1 MKKGTF
7 CLIGAYSLRLK
18 MRAASVSFRGS
29 TVRCRSGIF
38 SFFDYNAMHRYMH
51 GPATAMGEH
60 SSRVSRQTKALETR
74 FGEQRALCYG
84 QNYGMS
90 RRKSIIGKSSLE
102 GESDMSMADASEDF
116 KFSEAIVLCFLAS
129 QNRSLFASK
138 CLVETVIEM
147 YRRGYTLDGLKIAL
161 ALATLSSGEPA
172 PPVMVDIMLTWTS
185 VIHLTL
191 KEIGLEKYSNIS
203 SELEEE
209 SRMSDESMRM
219 VEGLK
224 GIVVHWVQQFLEGMD
239 LFRLQLQQSMQGG
252 SDGGMETGGQSQ
264 FVNVMQQN
272 SRLVVITLEVVRGL
286 QLPTLKE
293 LPFPASS
300 AREESG
306 ADVVKPPVAN
316 IGFIKGQLN
325 SPADALAGDPL
336 KIQDYSND
344 LRSAAVR
351 LLIAFNGAALGY
363 QRSAKYFVKT
373 AAYSYVSGWTAD
385 EIFLALRDE
394 EFAQS
399 GGMMNGIKVARPP
412 GGNNVSATLF
422 ARWLSII
429 YMTMAQLGIAHPKAS
444 ESSGWAWVCALDSID
459 ENESSGPL
467 EAHGVSDFVSHTLRN
482 RSSFRQSG
490 SEGMYTGYSN
500 EEGNTGATTT
510 TATVRLIVCFQ
521 CICCISAFGFGI
533 IIHDVFAA

>member
-1 MKKGTF
+1 MP
-7 CLIGAYSLRLK
+7 C
-18 MRAASVSFRGS
+18 
-29 TVRCRSGIF
+29 
-38 SFFDYNAMHRYMH
+38 
-51 GPATAMGEH
+51 
-60 SSRVSRQTKALETR
+60 
-74 FGEQRALCYG
+74 
-84 QNYGMS
+84 
-90 RRKSIIGKSSLE
+90 RKSIIGKSGPEDGSNMPME
-102 GESDMSMADASEDF
+102 DASEDS
-116 KFSEAIVLCFLAS
+116 KFSEAILLCFLAS

-138 CLVETVIEM
+138 CLVETVVEM

-185 VIHLTL
+185 VVHLTL
-191 KEIGLEKYSNIS
+191 KEIGLERYSEV
-203 SELEEE
+203 SEDDEE
-209 SRMSDESMRM
+209 SRMRDESMRM
-219 VEGLK
+219 VEGLR
-224 GIVVHWVQQFLEGMD
+224 GIVVHWVQQFIEGMD

-252 SDGGMETGGQSQ
+252 SDGGLETGGQSQ

-286 QLPTLKE
+286 QLPTLME

-300 AREESG
+300 ARE
-306 ADVVKPPVAN
+306 DDFVKPPVAK

-325 SPADALAGDPL
+325 SPADPLAGDPL
-336 KIQDYSND
+336 KIEDYNSD

-363 QRSAKYFVKT
+363 QRSAKYFVRT

-482 RSSFRQSG
+482 RSFRQD
-490 SEGMYTGYSN
+490 EGMYGYDNEGSN
-500 EEGNTGATTT
+500 AA
-510 TATVRLIVCFQ
+510 ATVRLFVDLFACLLSCLFVMA
-521 CICCISAFGFGI
+521 CILELSAFCMYVWCNHAFGSELNSI
-533 IIHDVFAA
+533 WYKKTYE

>member
-1 MKKGTF
+1 MQ
-7 CLIGAYSLRLK
+7 S
-18 MRAASVSFRGS
+18 ASVSFRGS

-38 SFFDYNAMHRYMH
+38 RFIYYNAVHRCMH
-51 GPATAMGEH
+51 GSTTAMGEH
-60 SSRVSRQTKALETR
+60 SSRVSRQTKPLETNI
-74 FGEQRALCYG
+74 GEQRAVLCYG
-84 QNYGMS
+84 QNFGMS
-90 RRKSIIGKSSLE
+90 RRRSIIGKSGLE
-102 GESDMSMADASEDF
+102 GSSDMSMADASEDF
-116 KFSEAIVLCFLAS
+116 KFSEAILLCFLAS

-147 YRRGYTLDGLKIAL
+147 YRCGYTLDGLKIAL

-191 KEIGLEKYSNIS
+191 KEIGLEKYSNIT
-203 SELEEE
+203 SEEEEEE

-224 GIVVHWVQQFLEGMD
+224 GIVVHWVQQFVEGMD

-252 SDGGMETGGQSQ
+252 SDGGLETGGQSQ

-286 QLPTLKE
+286 QLPTLMK

-306 ADVVKPPVAN
+306 ADVVKPPVVN
-316 IGFIKGQLN
+316 IGFIKGQLS
-325 SPADALAGDPL
+325 SPADPLAGDPL

-429 YMTMAQLGIAHPKAS
+429 YMTMAQLGIAHPKAA

-490 SEGMYTGYSN
+490 SEGMYGYSN
-500 EEGNTGATTT
+500 EEGNAG
-510 TATVRLIVCFQ
+510 ATVRLIVCFLVYLLHR
-521 CICCISAFGFGI
+521 CIWIRYR
-533 IIHDVFAA
+533 V

>member
-1 MKKGTF
+1 MP
-7 CLIGAYSLRLK
+7 
-18 MRAASVSFRGS
+18 M
-29 TVRCRSGIF
+29 
-38 SFFDYNAMHRYMH
+38 
-51 GPATAMGEH
+51 E
-60 SSRVSRQTKALETR
+60 
-74 FGEQRALCYG
+74 
-84 QNYGMS
+84 
-90 RRKSIIGKSSLE
+90 
-102 GESDMSMADASEDF
+102 DASEES
-116 KFSEAIVLCFLAS
+116 KFSEAILLCFLAS

-138 CLVETVIEM
+138 CLVETVVEM

-191 KEIGLEKYSNIS
+191 KEIGLEKYSGV
-203 SELEEE
+203 SEQDEEE

-219 VEGLK
+219 VEGLR
-224 GIVVHWVQQFLEGMD
+224 GIVVHWVQQFIEGMD

-272 SRLVVITLEVVRGL
+272 SRLVVITLEVARGL
-286 QLPTLKE
+286 QLPTLME

-306 ADVVKPPVAN
+306 VDIAKPPVAN

-325 SPADALAGDPL
+325 SPSDPLAGDPL
-336 KIQDYSND
+336 KIEDYNKD

-373 AAYSYVSGWTAD
+373 AAYSYVAGWTAD

-482 RSSFRQSG
+482 RSSFRQS
-490 SEGMYTGYSN
+490 EGMYGYSN
-500 EEGNTGATTT
+500 EERNAGVTRDGFSIKFEDPDLMRT
-510 TATVRLIVCFQ
+510 
-521 CICCISAFGFGI
+521 SAFALVLSQQI
-533 IIHDVFAA
+533 SLVDLTRELIEPRIEAAIGSAV